1 MANTGDHQKHLPAE
15 NHDRT
20 KGKIL
25 AWSLWDWGSAAFNA
39 VATTFVFTVYLTTK
53 DLFAP
58 GNQAT
63 TDLSIGLA
71 FAGLV
76 IALVAPVSGQRAD
89 HKGRGTR
96 MLALFSAL
104 VTVCMALMFAVYPTS
119 PLGKTGA
126 LWLGVALLSFG
137 NIFFEFA
144 SVNYNAMLARV
155 STKENMGKVS
165 GIGWGMGY
173 LGGIILLGVLYVGF
187 ISPEVGW
194 FGVTG
199 ENFLNIRIAMVFAT
213 IWFAV
218 FSIPVIV
225 ALPGRRRGLDGKLHP
240 VTMAGVDSQDQEPI
254 GGLAGVKA
262 AYIELWETIKRL
274 AKTAPEILR
283 FLIASAIFR
292 DGLAGVF
299 TYGAILASTV
309 FGLSGGQ
316 VMIFA
321 IVANV
326 VAGIATIACG
336 VADDFFGPKKVMIF
350 SLGCMTTL
358 GLILFFAHNGGAK
371 IFWSFGLLLCI
382 FVGPVQSAS
391 RSFLARIIPKG
402 REGELFGLYATTGR
416 AVSFMSPTLFA
427 LFVWIGKLFVPAG
440 TSSQYFGVL
449 GITLLLGVGFA
460 LLAPLKAPER
470 PQK

>member
-1 MANTGDHQKHLPAE
+1 M
-15 NHDRT
+15 
-20 KGKIL
+20 
-25 AWSLWDWGSAAFNA
+25 
-39 VATTFVFTVYLTTK
+39 
-53 DLFAP
+53 
-58 GNQAT
+58 
-63 TDLSIGLA
+63 
-71 FAGLV
+71 
-76 IALVAPVSGQRAD
+76 
-89 HKGRGTR
+89 
-96 MLALFSAL
+96 
-104 VTVCMALMFAVYPTS
+104 
-119 PLGKTGA
+119 
-126 LWLGVALLSFG
+126 
-137 NIFFEFA
+137 
-144 SVNYNAMLARV
+144 
-155 STKENMGKVS
+155 
-165 GIGWGMGY
+165 
-173 LGGIILLGVLYVGF
+173 
-187 ISPEVGW
+187 
-194 FGVTG
+194 
-199 ENFLNIRIAMVFAT
+199 
-213 IWFAV
+213 
-218 FSIPVIV
+218 
-225 ALPGRRRGLDGKLHP
+225 
-240 VTMAGVDSQDQEPI
+240 
-254 GGLAGVKA
+254 AGVKA

-274 AKTAPEILR
+274 AHTAPEILR

-309 FGLSGGQ
+309 FGLNGGQ

-336 VADDFFGPKKVMIF
+336 AADDFFGPKKVMIF

-440 TSSQYFGVL
+440 ASSQHFGVL

>member
-1 MANTGDHQKHLPAE
+1 MADTGDNQQHLPAE
-15 NHDRT
+15 DHDRT

-58 GNQAT
+58 DNQAT

-104 VTVCMALMFAVYPTS
+104 VTICMALMFAVYPTS

-173 LGGIILLGVLYVGF
+173 LGGIILLGVLYIGF

-225 ALPGRRRGLDGKLHP
+225 ALPGRRRGADGKLHP
-240 VTMAGVDSQDQEPI
+240 VTMAGVDSQDQEPV

-283 FLIASAIFR
+283 FLIA
-292 DGLAGVF
+292 
-299 TYGAILASTV
+299 
-309 FGLSGGQ
+309 LS
-316 VMIFA
+316 
-321 IVANV
+321 
-326 VAGIATIACG
+326 
-336 VADDFFGPKKVMIF
+336 
-350 SLGCMTTL
+350 
-358 GLILFFAHNGGAK
+358 LIH
-371 IFWSFGLLLCI
+371 I
-382 FVGPVQSAS
+382 
-391 RSFLARIIPKG
+391 
-402 REGELFGLYATTGR
+402 
-416 AVSFMSPTLFA
+416 
-427 LFVWIGKLFVPAG
+427 
-440 TSSQYFGVL
+440 
-449 GITLLLGVGFA
+449 
-460 LLAPLKAPER
+460 
-470 PQK
+470 